1 MIDFRN
7 VSRRGFLK
15 AGAAATAA
23 VYSGSLSLL
32 PSPVSSLW
40 GAEPAGL
47 PAGGLYGGFKMG
59 IQSYTLRDFKVA
71 EALEISKKLGLHYWE
86 SYPGHIP
93 VGTVPK
99 YIAEQNELLAGSGV
113 KLVAYGVVGFDGNES
128 KAREVFEFAK
138 KIGIE
143 SISADPNKDEATF
156 KLLDKLVEEY
166 GVNIAI
172 HNHGPGAKY
181 DKIDDVVNA
190 VKDHNPRIGA
200 CVDTGHYLRSKENP
214 VEALERLKDRV
225 FGVHLKDVKD
235 AEIFKI
241 LGEGD
246 LDLVGCLKILQKIKY
261 KYCLALEYEEN
272 PKNPV
277 PDIEICLENVQKA
290 IAKLG

>member
-1 MIDFRN
+1 MIDSRN

-15 AGAAATAA
+15 AGAVATAA
-23 VYSGSLSLL
+23 VSSGSLSWL
-32 PSPVSSLW
+32 PSTQA
-40 GAEPAGL
+40 AEPAGSA
-47 PAGGLYGGFKMG
+47 AGGGAYGGFKMG

-71 EALEISKKLGLHYWE
+71 EALEISKKLGLHFWE
-86 SYPGHIP
+86 SFPGHIP

-99 YIAEQNELLAGSGV
+99 YIAEQNELLGASGV

-181 DKIDDVVNA
+181 DKIDDVVHA

-200 CVDTGHYLRSKENP
+200 CVDTGHFLRSKENP

-235 AEIFKI
+235 AKIFKI

-246 LDLVGCLKILQKIKY
+246 LDLVGCLKILQRIKY

>member
-1 MIDFRN
+1 MHDSHI

-15 AGAAATAA
+15 AGAVATTA
-23 VYSGSLSLL
+23 VCSGWQSMPGSLPSLL
-32 PSPVSSLW
+32 A
-40 GAEPAGL
+40 AEPAG
-47 PAGGLYGGFKMG
+47 PYGSFKMG
-59 IQSYTLRDFKVA
+59 IQSYTLRDFKVT

-86 SYPGHIP
+86 SFRGHIAI
-93 VGTVPK
+93 GTLPK
-99 YIAEQNELLAGSGV
+99 YIDEQKELLAASGV
-113 KLVAYGVVGFDGNES
+113 KLVAYGVVDFDANES

-138 KIGIE
+138 QIGIE
-143 SISADPNKDEATF
+143 SISANPDKDAATF

-190 VKDHNPRIGA
+190 VKDHHPHIGA

-214 VEALERLKDRV
+214 VEALDRLKDRV
-225 FGVHLKDVKD
+225 YGVHLKDVKD
-235 AEIFKI
+235 AKIFKI

-246 LDLVGCLKILQKIKY
+246 LDIVGCLKILQRIKY

-272 PKNPV
+272 SKNPV